1 MRREAR
7 MEKDCI
13 IQTEKQK
20 EKLENEESVQ
30 EKKEVKK
37 EPLYVLQETVSEKD
51 MIKEASLKYALKRQG
66 EYTLEDYYAL
76 PDDQRVELI
85 DGVIYDMAA
94 PNMAHQT
101 AATAITVQLNNYINS
116 RGGKCFAY
124 SAPVDVQLDG
134 NNRTM
139 VQPDV
144 LVICDKD
151 KIIKRCI
158 YGAPDLVVEIL
169 SPSSA
174 RKDLTVKLAKYIGAG
189 VREYWVIDLR
199 LEKVIVYDIEHECRT
214 TIYGMNKHIP
224 VQIFGGD
231 CQISFDGIMEL
242 LRSILN
248 SPEPDENE

>member
-1 MRREAR
+1 
-7 MEKDCI
+7 MEKDGT

-30 EKKEVKK
+30 EKKEIKK
-37 EPLYVLQETVSEKD
+37 EPLYVLRETVSEKD
-51 MIKEASLKYALKRQG
+51 MVKEASLKYALKCQG

-101 AATAITVQLNNYINS
+101 AVTAMTVQLNNYINS
-116 RGGKCFAY
+116 RGGRCLAY
-124 SAPVDVQLDG
+124 PSPVDVQLNCDD
-134 NNRTM
+134 RTM

-144 LVICDKD
+144 LVVCDRD
-151 KIIKRCI
+151 KIIKRCV

-169 SPSSA
+169 SPSSE
-174 RKDLTVKLAKYIGAG
+174 RKDLTIKLAKYIGAG

-214 TIYGMNKHIP
+214 AIYGMNQHIP
-224 VQIFGGD
+224 VQIFDGD
-231 CQISFDGIMEL
+231 CQISFDGIMEMV
-242 LRSILN
+242 RSILD
-248 SPEPDENE
+248 SPEPDE

>member
-1 MRREAR
+1 
-7 MEKDCI
+7 MEKECS

-20 EKLENEESVQ
+20 DIQENEESVQ
-30 EKKEVKK
+30 EKKEIKK
-37 EPLYVLQETVSEKD
+37 EPLYVMRETVSEKD
-51 MIKEASLKYALKRQG
+51 MVKEASLKYASKRQG

-101 AATAITVQLNNYINS
+101 AATEITFQLKNYINS
-116 RGGKCFAY
+116 HGGKCFAY
-124 SAPVDVQLDG
+124 SAPVDVQLDCDD
-134 NNRTM
+134 RTM

-144 LVICDKD
+144 LVICDRD
-151 KIIKRCI
+151 KIIKRCV
-158 YGAPDLVVEIL
+158 YGAPDLVIEIL
-169 SPSSA
+169 SPSSE
-174 RKDLTVKLAKYIGAG
+174 RKDLTIKLAKYIGAG

-199 LEKVIVYDIEHECRT
+199 LEKVIVYDIEHNCRT
-214 TIYGMNKHIP
+214 AIYGMDKHVP

-231 CQISFDGIMEL
+231 CQISFAGIMEMV
-242 LRSILN
+242 RSILN

>member
-1 MRREAR
+1 MK
-7 MEKDCI
+7 KDI
-13 IQTEKQK
+13 TIQPEKQK
-20 EKLENEESVQ
+20 KEESVQ
-30 EKKEVKK
+30 EKKEMIK
-37 EPLYVLQETVSEKD
+37 EPLYAMRETVSEKD
-51 MIKEASLKYALKRQG
+51 MVKEASLKYALKRQG

-76 PDDQRVELI
+76 PDDQRIELI

-124 SAPVDVQLDG
+124 SAPVDVQLDCDD
-134 NNRTM
+134 RTM

-144 LVICDKD
+144 LVVCERD
-151 KIIKRCI
+151 KIIKRCV
-158 YGAPDLVVEIL
+158 YGAPDMVVEIL
-169 SPSSA
+169 SPSSE
-174 RKDLTVKLAKYIGAG
+174 RKDLTIKLAKYIGAG

-214 TIYGMNKHIP
+214 SIYGMSKHIP

-231 CQISFDGIMEL
+231 CQISFDGIMEMV
-242 LRSILN
+242 RSILN
-248 SPEPDENE
+248 SPEPDE